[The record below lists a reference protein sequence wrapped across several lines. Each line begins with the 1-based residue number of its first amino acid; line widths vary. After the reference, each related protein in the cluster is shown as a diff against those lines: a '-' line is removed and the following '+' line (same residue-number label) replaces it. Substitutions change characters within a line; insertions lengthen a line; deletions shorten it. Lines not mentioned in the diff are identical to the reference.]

1 MESPPHDTMKMT
13 ARSVIHDAETQK
25 KIDAVKEHYRNLM
38 NSKTT
43 SVAKRTVQHYAVGID
58 GKSIFLANPEVDT
71 RWYRVN
77 NSVRKSKWKC
87 LGYDQGYD
95 EDGDKLYD
103 GGNSEE
109 NVKTRKD
116 RYKERKAY
124 RSGKKAQEAAAS
136 ASTRKAMPILES
148 QVNAWADE

>member
-1 MESPPHDTMKMT
+1 MKMT
-13 ARSVIHDAETQK
+13 ARPVIHDAETQK

-38 NSKTT
+38 SSKSTGPR
-43 SVAKRTVQHYAVGID
+43 ARHPVQHYAVGID

-87 LGYDQGYD
+87 LGYDEGYD

-109 NVKTRKD
+109 KVRAPKKD
-116 RYKERKAY
+116 RKAY
-124 RSGKKAQEAAAS
+124 RSGKKSAAS
-136 ASTRKAMPILES
+136 ASGSTRKAMPILETDAT
-148 QVNAWADE
+148 QVNSWADE

>member
-1 MESPPHDTMKMT
+1 MT
-13 ARSVIHDAETQK
+13 ARPVIHDAETQK

-38 NSKTT
+38 STKSTGPK
-43 SVAKRTVQHYAVGID
+43 ARHPVQHYGVGID
-58 GKSIFLANPEVDT
+58 GKSIFLASPEVDT

-87 LGYDQGYD
+87 LGYDEGYD
-95 EDGDKLYD
+95 EEGDKLYD

-109 NVKTRKD
+109 KVRVKKD
-116 RYKERKAY
+116 RKAY
-124 RSGKKAQEAAAS
+124 RSGKKGATAATAP
-136 ASTRKAMPILES
+136 TKAPLPILES

>member
-1 MESPPHDTMKMT
+1 MKMT
-13 ARSVIHDAETQK
+13 ARPVIHDAETQK

-38 NSKTT
+38 NTKSTGPK
-43 SVAKRTVQHYAVGID
+43 ARHPVQHYAVGID
-58 GKSIFLANPEVDT
+58 GKSIFLVNPEVDT

-87 LGYDQGYD
+87 LGYDEGYD
-95 EDGDKLYD
+95 EEGDKLYD

-109 NVKTRKD
+109 KVKTKKD
-116 RYKERKAY
+116 RSKERNAY
-124 RSGKKAQEAAAS
+124 RSGKKSAPTAATAP
-136 ASTRKAMPILES
+136 TKAPMPILES

>member
-1 MESPPHDTMKMT
+1 MKMT
-13 ARSVIHDAETQK
+13 ARPVIHDAETQK

-38 NSKTT
+38 NTKSTGPK
-43 SVAKRTVQHYAVGID
+43 ARHPVQHYAVGID
-58 GKSIFLANPEVDT
+58 GKSIFLVNPEVDT

-87 LGYDQGYD
+87 LGYDEGYD

-109 NVKTRKD
+109 KVKTKKD
-116 RYKERKAY
+116 RKSY
-124 RSGKKAQEAAAS
+124 RSGKKGAATA
-136 ASTRKAMPILES
+136 ATKAPLPILES

>member
-1 MESPPHDTMKMT
+1 MKMT
-13 ARSVIHDAETQK
+13 ARPVIHDAETQK

-38 NSKTT
+38 STT
-43 SVAKRTVQHYAVGID
+43 STGPKARHPVQHYAVGID
-58 GKSIFLANPEVDT
+58 GKSIFLPHEEVDT

-87 LGYDQGYD
+87 LGYDEGYD
-95 EDGDKLYD
+95 EEGDKLYD

-109 NVKTRKD
+109 KVKTPKKD
-116 RYKERKAY
+116 RKSY
-124 RSGKKAQEAAAS
+124 RSGKKGATAATAP
-136 ASTRKAMPILES
+136 TKAPLPILES

>member
-1 MESPPHDTMKMT
+1 MT
-13 ARSVIHDAETQK
+13 ARPVIHDAETQK

-38 NSKTT
+38 NSKSTGPR
-43 SVAKRTVQHYAVGID
+43 ARHPVQHYAVGID
-58 GKSIFLANPEVDT
+58 GKSTFLASPEVDT

-87 LGYDQGYD
+87 LGYDEGYD

-109 NVKTRKD
+109 KVRAPKKN
-116 RYKERKAY
+116 RKAY
-124 RSGKKAQEAAAS
+124 RSGKKSAAS
-136 ASTRKAMPILES
+136 ASGSTRKAMPILETDAT
-148 QVNAWADE
+148 QVNSWADE

>member
-1 MESPPHDTMKMT
+1 MT
-13 ARSVIHDAETQK
+13 ARPVIHDAETQK

-38 NSKTT
+38 NGKT
-43 SVAKRTVQHYAVGID
+43 VVAGARAKRTVQHYAVGID
-58 GKSIFLANPEVDT
+58 GKSTFLASPEVDT

-109 NVKTRKD
+109 KVRVTKKD
-116 RYKERKAY
+116 RRAY
-124 RSGKKAQEAAAS
+124 RSGKKAQEAAAASS
-136 ASTRKAMPILES
+136 ASSKKPMPILES
-148 QVNAWADE
+148 QVNSWADE

>member
-1 MESPPHDTMKMT
+1 MT
-13 ARSVIHDAETQK
+13 ARPVIHDAETQK

-77 NSVRKSKWKC
+77 NSIRKSKWKC
-87 LGYDQGYD
+87 LGYDEGYD

-109 NVKTRKD
+109 KVRVPKKG
-116 RYKERKAY
+116 RKAY
-124 RSGKKAQEAAAS
+124 RSGKKSAAS
-136 ASTRKAMPILES
+136 ASGSTRKAMPILETDAT
-148 QVNAWADE
+148 QVNSWADE

>member
-1 MESPPHDTMKMT
+1 MT
-13 ARSVIHDAETQK
+13 ARPVIHDAETQK

-77 NSVRKSKWKC
+77 NSIRKSKWKC
-87 LGYDQGYD
+87 LGYDEGYD

-109 NVKTRKD
+109 KVKTKKD
-116 RYKERKAY
+116 RKAY
-124 RSGKKAQEAAAS
+124 RSGKKAAS
-136 ASTRKAMPILES
+136 ASGSTRKTMHILETDAT
-148 QVNAWADE
+148 QVNSWADE

>member
-1 MESPPHDTMKMT
+1 MT
-13 ARSVIHDAETQK
+13 ARPVIHDAETQK

-77 NSVRKSKWKC
+77 NSIRKSKWKC
-87 LGYDQGYD
+87 LGYDEGYD

-109 NVKTRKD
+109 KVKTKKD
-116 RYKERKAY
+116 RKAY
-124 RSGKKAQEAAAS
+124 RSGKKSAAS
-136 ASTRKAMPILES
+136 ASGSTRKAMPILES
-148 QVNAWADE
+148 QVNSWADE